1 MVVPATSVGHKRRL
15 DRLSIIVLVNFHY
28 PIGNVASTSSF
39 SSFPFLLYWPD
50 FSFFVVCSRQTFHS
64 RSKSFHYDYESFAFS
79 SISRPY
85 PSHTCLVLHIWALTH
100 QFYALRRKSPHDT
113 INFLREHLE
122 KSRIKRLP
130 PKFPFIIF
138 PLYDQSFPF
147 LRASSATQIL
157 CPVILQRPTYN
168 LSLRPTLP

>member
-1 MVVPATSVGHKRRL
+1 VQMVVPATSVGHKRRL

-138 PLYDQSFPF
+138 P
-147 LRASSATQIL
+147 I
-157 CPVILQRPTYN
+157 
-168 LSLRPTLP
+168 